1 MNSLQ
6 LEINWSSLLHLPES
20 SSGSRKTDAER
31 LEMIAAQG
39 YTGVQGGDPD
49 LIRAAGL
56 RFTDGGAVRHPKDA
70 DAVARAAVLSKA
82 EAVTIHVGTGF
93 EDDLQMD
100 ALLRAIL
107 DATQKHQIPMY
118 IETHRATIT
127 QDAWRTV
134 QAAKVFPDLRFNL
147 DFSHWYTG
155 LEWVYGDMEA
165 KLEFIAPVLDRVRYI
180 HARIGDSGSIQVG
193 LNTPNMERHIAV
205 FEQVWT
211 RAMQGFLSTAAPDE
225 VLSFVPEL
233 LHPSINYARVFP
245 DANNVY
251 VEESDRWLESW
262 QLAGIGKK
270 CFASA
275 LKLVT

>member
-1 MNSLQ
+1 MNQ
-6 LEINWSSLLHLPES
+6 LRLDINWSSLLHLPET
-20 SSGSRKTDAER
+20 SSGFRTSDAAR
-31 LEMIAAQG
+31 LEMIIAQG
-39 YTGVQGGDPD
+39 YKGVQGGDPN
-49 LIRAAGL
+49 LVRGAGL
-56 RFTDGGAVRHPKDA
+56 RFTDSGSVRHPSEA

-155 LEWVYGDMEA
+155 LEWVYGDMDA
-165 KLEFIAPVLDRVRYI
+165 KLEFISPVLDRVRYI

-193 LNTPNMERHIAV
+193 LNTPDMERHIGV
-205 FEQVWT
+205 FESVWT
-211 RAMQGFLSTAAPDE
+211 RAMQGFLAHATANE

-233 LHPSINYARVFP
+233 LHPSINYARVFS
-245 DANNVY
+245 DANGVY
-251 VEESDRWLESW
+251 IEESDRWFESW
-262 QLAGIGKK
+262 QLAEIGKK
-270 CFASA
+270 CFAAAES
-275 LKLVT
+275 

>member
-1 MNSLQ
+1 MSRLH
-6 LEINWSSLLHLPES
+6 LEINWSSILHLPET
-20 SSGSRKTDAER
+20 SSGFRKTDSER

-39 YTGVQGGDPD
+39 YTGVQGGDPN
-49 LIRAAGL
+49 LIRASGL
-56 RFTDGGAVRHPKDA
+56 RFTDTGSVRHPDQA

-82 EAVTIHVGTGF
+82 EAITLHVGTGF
-93 EDDLQMD
+93 ENDTEMD
-100 ALLRAIL
+100 VLIRAIL
-107 DATQKHQIPMY
+107 EASQKHQVPLY

-134 QAAKVFPDLRFNL
+134 QAVQRFPEMRFNL

-155 LEWVYGDMEA
+155 LEWVYGDMDA
-165 KLEFIAPVLDRVRYI
+165 KLEFIAPVLDRTRYI

-193 LNTPNMERHIAV
+193 LNTPDMPRHIAV

-211 RAMQGFLSTAAPDE
+211 RAVQGFLSTPAPAE

-245 DANNVY
+245 DQNGVY
-251 VEESDRWLESW
+251 LEESDRWLESW
-262 QLAGIGKK
+262 QLVEIGRN
-270 CFASA
+270 CFSNAA
-275 LKLVT
+275 MT

>member
-1 MNSLQ
+1 MNKLH
-6 LEINWSSLLHLPES
+6 LEINYSSLLNLPET
-20 SSGSRKTDAER
+20 SSGYRKTDAER
-31 LEMIAAQG
+31 LTMIAEKG
-39 YTGVQGGDPD
+39 YTGVQGGDPN
-49 LIRAAGL
+49 LVRAAEL
-56 RFTDGGAVRHPKDA
+56 RFTDSGSVRKHSDA
-70 DAVARAAVLSKA
+70 NAVARAAVISKA
-82 EAVTIHVGTGF
+82 EAVTVHVGTGF

-107 DATQKHQIPMY
+107 DATQKHQIPIY

-134 QAAKVFPDLRFNL
+134 QAAKVFPELRFNL

-193 LNTPNMERHIAV
+193 LKTPDMERHIAV
-205 FEQVWT
+205 FESVWT
-211 RAMQGFLSTAAPDE
+211 RAMQGFLSTAESSE

-233 LHPSINYARVFP
+233 LHSSIGYARVFP
-245 DANNVY
+245 NASGAY

-262 QLAGIGKK
+262 QLAELGKQ
-270 CFASA
+270 CFDKA
-275 LKLVT
+275 LQSTN